1 MRRAPCDIAGSPY
14 RDCPPLLF
22 TIGLSVIVTLIVGTV
37 VLNLRRPEKEE
48 RHRVERL
55 YQTRNSQFTR
65 EMGVLLGPA
74 IVPGNRIQALQN
86 GDEIFPAMLEA
97 IGAAQRTITFETYI
111 YWSGQ
116 IAERIGEALIERSR
130 AGVHV
135 HVMLD
140 FVGCDRISG
149 RLVKHMQ
156 EAGIE
161 VERYHSLR
169 WYTLGR
175 LNNRTHRKVMVVD
188 GRIGF
193 TGGVG
198 IADQWLGHAQD
209 PAHWRDMHFRLTG
222 PVVAQ
227 MQAAF
232 LDNWIKTT
240 GHVLHGGAYFPDIEP
255 GGNQDMQMFTSSPEG
270 GSDSMRLMYLTAITA
285 AERSIDIEAA
295 YFVPDRLMIR
305 ELVSAR
311 RRGVRLRLIVPGGH
325 IDSKVVGI
333 ASKEGW
339 GPLLECGVE
348 IYLYRATMLHCKMLI
363 FDEYMVA
370 VGSTNFDMRSFE
382 LNDEASLNI
391 YDERFALEMTAVFES
406 DLESSSRYT
415 LEQWQNRSW
424 RERFDEIAL
433 VPLRSQL

>member
-1 MRRAPCDIAGSPY
+1 
-14 RDCPPLLF
+14 
-22 TIGLSVIVTLIVGTV
+22 
-37 VLNLRRPEKEE
+37 
-48 RHRVERL
+48 
-55 YQTRNSQFTR
+55 
-65 EMGVLLGPA
+65 MGVLLGPA

-86 GDEIFPAMLEA
+86 GDEIFPAMLQT
-97 IGAAQRTITFETYI
+97 IGAAQRTITLETYI

-140 FVGCDRISG
+140 FVGCDRISH
-149 RLVKHMQ
+149 RLVERMQ
-156 EAGIE
+156 GAGIE
-161 VERYHSLR
+161 VERYHSVR

-175 LNNRTHRKVMVVD
+175 LNNRTHRKVLVVD

-209 PAHWRDMHFRLTG
+209 LAHWRDMHFRLTG
-222 PVVAQ
+222 QVVAQ

-240 GHVLHGGAYFPDIEP
+240 GHVLHGDAYFPHIDPSGDQE
-255 GGNQDMQMFTSSPEG
+255 MQMFTSSPEG
-270 GSDSMRLMYLTAITA
+270 GSDSMRLMYLTSITA

-305 ELVSAR
+305 ELVAAR
-311 RRGVRLRLIVPGGH
+311 RRGVRLRLIVPGRH

-333 ASKEGW
+333 ASKQGW
-339 GPLLECGVE
+339 GPLLESGVE
-348 IYLYRATMLHCKMLI
+348 VYVYRPTMLHCKILI
-363 FDEYMVA
+363 FDEYMVS

-382 LNDEASLNI
+382 LNDEASLNV
-391 YDERFALEMTAVFES
+391 YDEEFAREMTAVFES
-406 DLESSSRYT
+406 DLKYSSRYT
-415 LEQWQNRSW
+415 LEHWQNRSW
-424 RERFDEIAL
+424 RERLDEFVL

>member
-1 MRRAPCDIAGSPY
+1 M
-14 RDCPPLLF
+14 LF
-22 TIGLSVIVTLIVGTV
+22 TIALSVISTLIIGTV

-55 YQTRNSQFTR
+55 YQTRSPQFKR

-74 IVPGNRIQALQN
+74 IVPGNRIRALQN

-116 IAERIGEALIERSR
+116 IAERIGEALIERSC

-135 HVMLD
+135 YVMLD
-140 FVGCDRISG
+140 FVGCDRISH
-149 RLVKHMQ
+149 RLVERMQ
-156 EAGIE
+156 AAGIE
-161 VERYHSLR
+161 VERYHSVR

-175 LNNRTHRKVMVVD
+175 LNNRTHRKVLIVD

-209 PAHWRDMHFRLTG
+209 SAHWRDMHFRLTG
-222 PVVAQ
+222 QVVAQ

-240 GHVLHGGAYFPDIEP
+240 GHVLHGDAYFPHIEP
-255 GGNQDMQMFTSSPEG
+255 SGTQEMQMFISSPEG

-305 ELVSAR
+305 ELVAAR
-311 RRGVRLRLIVPGGH
+311 RRNVRVRLIVPGGH

-333 ASKEGW
+333 ASKQGW
-339 GPLLECGVE
+339 GPLLESGVE
-348 IYLYRATMLHCKMLI
+348 VYVYRPTMLHCKILI
-363 FDEYMVA
+363 FDEYMVS

-382 LNDEASLNI
+382 LNDEASLNV
-391 YDERFALEMTAVFES
+391 YDEEFAREMTAVFES
-406 DLESSSRYT
+406 DLEASSRYT
-415 LEQWQNRSW
+415 LEHWQNRSW
-424 RERFDEIAL
+424 RERLDEFVL